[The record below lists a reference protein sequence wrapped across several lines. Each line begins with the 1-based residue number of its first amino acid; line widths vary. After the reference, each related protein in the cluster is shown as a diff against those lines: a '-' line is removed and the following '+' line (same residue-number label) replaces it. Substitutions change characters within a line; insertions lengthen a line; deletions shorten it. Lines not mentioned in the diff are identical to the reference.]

1 MNLDFPA
8 APGTGL
14 VHIAAGL
21 SWRFDGTKWMATT
34 TGEAGS
40 VLGATIVVTAG
51 QVLPAGFDGTVLV
64 EAAAPLIVTLPSAP
78 TVGQAVTI
86 KDAAGNAGT
95 YPITV
100 SGGGALI
107 EGMPTLVINFNYGW
121 AALLFSGGGWV
132 QV

>member
-8 APGTGL
+8 APGAGL
-14 VHIAAGL
+14 THVAAGL
-21 SWRFDGTKWMATT
+21 SWRFDGTKWVAAT
-34 TGEAGS
+34 TGEVGG

-64 EAAAPLIVTLPSAP
+64 EASAPLIVTLPAGP

-107 EGMPTLVINFNYGW
+107 EGAPTLPINFNYGW
-121 AALLFSGGGWV
+121 VALLFSGGQWV